1 MFQHYRSVS
10 STFTSATLSLSHSGQ
25 CPSLSLSV
33 ALRSLS
39 PKLTPTLAVC
49 MGKCVYRYS
58 PLLRWYG
65 FLSSQFHKQNFLLLQ
80 GFFFDL
86 FLLDDLERSFFSGT
100 YFACEDEFSN
110 AND

>member
-10 STFTSATLSLSHSGQ
+10 STFTSARTLSHSGQ

-39 PKLTPTLAVC
+39 PELTPTLAVC

-65 FLSSQFHKQNFLLLQ
+65 FLGSQFHKQNFLLLQ
-80 GFFFDL
+80 GFFDF
-86 FLLDDLERSFFSGT
+86 FVAIWREAFFSGT